1 MTLLTDKPRP
11 ISSSI
16 PISLVEAIDNYI
28 RAHQPYVRDRSH
40 LVVIAITELL
50 EREAKKELSS

>member
-1 MTLLTDKPRP
+1 MTLKMDTQARTT
-11 ISSSI
+11 ISM
-16 PISLVEAIDNYI
+16 PLSLAESIDNYV